1 MPNHIQN
8 RVTFDCSEEKLN
20 EILTTIQKDSG
31 ENGNFGL
38 GTVDFNK
45 IIPMPDHIFKG
56 LLGTEEKKIYGKNN
70 WYDWSI
76 ENWGTKWNAYS
87 FSRDGNT
94 IGFQTAWSAPH
105 PILAELTGMFPG
117 VYITHEWAD
126 EDIGQNCG
134 AREYLN
140 GETVGETIPENNR
153 EAIEHAFE
161 VWGYTAQDF
170 EMCLNAAGT
179 GYIRIDEET
188 EYDLVELF
196 GKNALYT
203 TERITDEDIP
213 QGFHCYHLRY
223 DDEMFDFATVE
234 PRVMINHAASVITTE
249 PLDFGGSGALELTK
263 ENGINFTG
271 AMFTLKGFIEYEKEA
286 LECTEEEGMT
296 LG

>member
-20 EILTTIQKDSG
+20 EILIAICSDNK
-31 ENGNFGL
+31 ENGQKC
-38 GTVDFNK
+38 VDFNK

-87 FSRDGNT
+87 FSHEGNT

-134 AREYLN
+134 TREYLN
-140 GETVGETIPENNR
+140 GEIVGEIIPENNR
-153 EAIEHAFE
+153 EAMEHAFE
-161 VWGYTAQDF
+161 VWGYTAEDF
-170 EMCLNAAGT
+170 GLRLNEDGT
-179 GYIRIDEET
+179 DYIRIDE
-188 EYDLVELF
+188 
-196 GKNALYT
+196 
-203 TERITDEDIP
+203 
-213 QGFHCYHLRY
+213 
-223 DDEMFDFATVE
+223 
-234 PRVMINHAASVITTE
+234 
-249 PLDFGGSGALELTK
+249 
-263 ENGINFTG
+263 
-271 AMFTLKGFIEYEKEA
+271 
-286 LECTEEEGMT
+286 EEEGMT